1 MRRAREREGVP
12 GVGSADAGHLRQ
24 TATVDRELGFL
35 QLCAERR
42 FHRVT
47 MQAFEQAAGLAPDE
61 YWIEA
66 RAGGAPSWDD
76 NTRTGRTAFRIG
88 ARHMGWAAH
97 GATCLRYPDL
107 SDAELRRRLE
117 RVARRRVE
125 EFPAARHYL
134 LFALPEGVDVVT
146 LGRRG

>member
-1 MRRAREREGVP
+1 M
-12 GVGSADAGHLRQ
+12 
-24 TATVDRELGFL
+24 DRELGFL

-42 FHRVT
+42 FHRAT
-47 MQAFEQAAGLAPDE
+47 MEAFERATGLGPDE

-66 RAGGAPSWDD
+66 RAGGAPSWDE
-76 NTRTGRTAFRIG
+76 NTRTGRTAFRFG
-88 ARHMGWAAH
+88 ARDMGWSAH
-97 GATCLRYPDL
+97 GDTCLRYPEL

-134 LFALPEGVDVVT
+134 LFAVPDGVEVVQI
-146 LGRRG
+146 GRRS